1 MKYELVLPSKP
12 KIIKEE
18 NNQGIYEIE
27 GLYPGYG
34 HTFGNSL
41 RRILLSSLAGGAITK
56 IKIKGV
62 SHEFSVVP
70 GVKEDIIN
78 IILNL
83 KNLRLKILSDE
94 PQTIT
99 LKEKG
104 PKEVRA
110 SDLKVPSQ
118 VEIVNPE
125 LVIATITGEINFE
138 MELQTENG
146 IGYAPREELNKE
158 KVEVGTINLD
168 AFFSPVKLVSYDVEN
183 MRVGERTDFN
193 RLKIEIE
200 TDGTIAPREA
210 LEKSIDIMIKQ
221 LRAIVGF
228 KKEEE
233 EETLSKETK
242 TKEKEKGEKRDE
254 EKEEKTEDKIEESDI
269 LKFKAEELGFS
280 PRILRALER
289 EKITTVNQLT
299 KQKEE
304 DLLKLRGIG
313 KEALG
318 EIKKIL
324 AKYDLELGS

>member
-1 MKYELVLPSKP
+1 MEYELVLPSKP

-18 NNQGIYEIE
+18 NNRGVYEIE

-34 HTFGNSL
+34 NTLGNSL
-41 RRILLSSLAGGAITK
+41 RRILLSSLAGGGITK
-56 IKIKGV
+56 IKIKGI
-62 SHEFSVVP
+62 SHEFSVIP

-83 KNLRLKILSDE
+83 KNLRLKMLGDE
-94 PQTIT
+94 PQTIS

-104 PKEVRA
+104 PKEIRA
-110 SDLKVPSQ
+110 SDLKTPGQ
-118 VEIVNPE
+118 VEIVNPD
-125 LVIATITGEINFE
+125 LLIATITGDTNFE
-138 MELQTENG
+138 MELQAEKG
-146 IGYAPREELNKE
+146 IGYAPKEELNKE

-168 AFFSPVKLVSYDVEN
+168 AFFSPVKLVSYEVEN

-200 TDGTIAPREA
+200 TDGVVAPREA

-221 LRAIVGF
+221 LKAIVGF
-228 KKEEE
+228 KEKEEE
-233 EETLSKETK
+233 KEDITTKETK
-242 TKEKEKGEKRDE
+242 NK
-254 EKEEKTEDKIEESDI
+254 EKEEKRSEEEKTESKIEESDI

-289 EKITTVNQLT
+289 EKIATVNQLI

-313 KEALG
+313 KEAVG

-324 AKYDLELGS
+324 AKYDLELES

>member
-1 MKYELVLPSKP
+1 MEYELVLPSKP

-18 NNQGIYEIE
+18 KNRGVYEIE

-34 HTFGNSL
+34 NTLGNSL

-56 IKIKGV
+56 IKIKGI

-83 KNLRLKILSDE
+83 KNLRLKIMGDE
-94 PQTIT
+94 SQVLTI
-99 LKEKG
+99 KEKG
-104 PKEVRA
+104 PKEIRA
-110 SDLKVPSQ
+110 SSLKAPSQ
-118 VEIVNPE
+118 VEIVNPD
-125 LVIATITGEINFE
+125 LLIATVTGDANFE
-138 MELQTENG
+138 MELHAEKG
-146 IGYAPREELNKE
+146 IGYAPKEELNKE

-168 AFFSPVKLVSYDVEN
+168 AFFSPVKLVSYEVEN

-200 TDGTIAPREA
+200 TDGVVAPKEA

-221 LRAIVGF
+221 LKAIVGF
-228 KKEEE
+228 KEEDAAEKEIKGKKKEKEEE
-233 EETLSKETK
+233 K
-242 TKEKEKGEKRDE
+242 D
-254 EKEEKTEDKIEESDI
+254 KEEKTEDKTEEPDI

-289 EKITTVNQLT
+289 EKITTVNQLV

-304 DLLKLRGIG
+304 DLLKLRGVG
-313 KEALG
+313 KEAVG

-324 AKYDLELGS
+324 AKYNLELGS

>member
-1 MKYELVLPSKP
+1 MEYELVLPSKP

-18 NNQGIYEIE
+18 NNRGVYEIE
-27 GLYPGYG
+27 RLYPGYG
-34 HTFGNSL
+34 NTLGNSL

-56 IKIKGV
+56 IKIKGI

-83 KNLRLKILSDE
+83 KNLRLKMLGDE
-94 PQTIT
+94 PQVVT

-104 PKEVRA
+104 PKEIRA
-110 SDLKVPSQ
+110 SDLKTPGQ
-118 VEIVNPE
+118 VEIVNPD
-125 LVIATITGEINFE
+125 LLIATITGDTNFE
-138 MELQTENG
+138 MELQAEKG
-146 IGYAPREELNKE
+146 IGYAPKEELNKE

-168 AFFSPVKLVSYDVEN
+168 AFFSPVKLVSYEVEN

-200 TDGTIAPREA
+200 TDGVVAPREA
-210 LEKSIDIMIKQ
+210 LEKSVDIMIKQ
-221 LRAIVGF
+221 LKAIVGF
-228 KKEEE
+228 KEEGEEKEDVA
-233 EETLSKETK
+233 TKETK
-242 TKEKEKGEKRDE
+242 NKEKEKGEKRSE
-254 EKEEKTEDKIEESDI
+254 EEKTESKIDESDI

-289 EKITTVNQLT
+289 EKIATVNQLI

-304 DLLKLRGIG
+304 NLLKLRGIG
-313 KEALG
+313 KEAVG

-324 AKYDLELGS
+324 AKYNLELNS

>member
-1 MKYELVLPSKP
+1 MEYELVLPSKP

-18 NNQGIYEIE
+18 KNRGVYEIE

-34 HTFGNSL
+34 NTLGNSL

-56 IKIKGV
+56 IKIKGI
-62 SHEFSVVP
+62 SHEFSVIP

-83 KNLRLKILSDE
+83 KNLRLKILGDE
-94 PQTIT
+94 SQVLTI
-99 LKEKG
+99 KEKG
-104 PKEVRA
+104 PKEIRA
-110 SDLKVPSQ
+110 SNIKAPSQ
-118 VEIVNPE
+118 VEIVNPD
-125 LVIATITGEINFE
+125 LLIATITGDTNFE
-138 MELQTENG
+138 MELHAEKG
-146 IGYAPREELNKE
+146 IGYAPKEELNKE

-168 AFFSPVKLVSYDVEN
+168 AFFSPVKLVSYEVEN

-200 TDGTIAPREA
+200 TDGVVAPKEA

-221 LRAIVGF
+221 LKAIVGF
-228 KKEEE
+228 KEEDAA
-233 EETLSKETK
+233 
-242 TKEKEKGEKRDE
+242 EKEIKGKKK
-254 EKEEKTEDKIEESDI
+254 EKEEKKDKEERIEDKTEELDI

-289 EKITTVNQLT
+289 EKITTVNQLI

-304 DLLKLRGIG
+304 DLLKLRGVG
-313 KEALG
+313 KEAVG

-324 AKYDLELGS
+324 AKYNLELGS

>member
-1 MKYELVLPSKP
+1 MKYELILPSKP
-12 KIIKEE
+12 NIIKEE
-18 NNQGIYEIE
+18 NNRGIYEIE
-27 GLYPGYG
+27 KLYPGYG
-34 HTFGNSL
+34 HTLGNSL
-41 RRILLSSLAGGAITK
+41 RRILLSSLAGGALTK
-56 IKIKGV
+56 IKIKGIF
-62 SHEFSVVP
+62 HEFSVVP

-118 VEIVNPE
+118 VEIVNPDF
-125 LVIATITGEINFE
+125 VIATITGDTNFE
-138 MELQTENG
+138 MELQAENG
-146 IGYAPREELNKE
+146 IGYAPKEELNKE

-183 MRVGERTDFN
+183 MRVGERTNFN

-221 LRAIVGF
+221 LKAVVGF
-228 KKEEE
+228 KE
-233 EETLSKETK
+233 EETTIKETK
-242 TKEKEKGEKRDE
+242 TVEKEKGGKRDE

-289 EKITTVNQLT
+289 EKITTINQLI

-304 DLLKLRGIG
+304 DLLKLRGVG